1 MREDHCGI
9 TLTDDIEIHFME
21 LSKLNEQMIP
31 NEGGLLNWL
40 LFLKSENTDSWEV
53 LKLNEP
59 GLEKAMTALE
69 YLSQD
74 AEARRLYE
82 MRQKHLHDEASM
94 IEGAKEETK
103 LEVAKNLLRMG
114 MDLSSIA
121 KATGLPE
128 DDIKS
133 LNPCIDGTANQ

>member
-1 MREDHCGI
+1 MTYLILKMISYLNVFLGAKKIKTFCWLFLIALLWRLEKHPLPSVFHLREDHCGI

-74 AEARRLYE
+74 AEARAC
-82 MRQKHLHDEASM
+82 MRCDKNTYM
-94 IEGAKEETK
+94 TK
-103 LEVAKNLLRMG
+103 L
-114 MDLSSIA
+114 
-121 KATGLPE
+121 P
-128 DDIKS
+128 
-133 LNPCIDGTANQ
+133 